1 MGMGRE
7 GTGGERMGMGREG
20 RRGDGRGRE
29 GSVVESKKSLKLTLD
44 CAFGT
49 VCSVTQPFCLSF
61 CVWNY
66 CTSNQPT

>member
-20 RRGDGRGRE
+20 TGGDGKGVLW
-29 GSVVESKKSLKLTLD
+29 SPKKSLKLTLD